1 MRGTRSC
8 TVEKVWKHPDGV
20 AFIVRKEVVRNIIS
34 CTPVSSRLFSI
45 RTSARTHNITVIQV
59 YTPSSD
65 HKDEEVLQ
73 LYEQLDNIIAKTPK
87 KDIVVVQG
95 TWKDKVGP
103 DAYQHWAGTAGRFGS
118 EETNDRRWR
127 LLEFAKRHLL
137 TLANTLHPHT
147 LFRTVHSKIDFIMT
161 PNASRPGLKNW
172 LLSTENFLGYL
183 SDTVIVCR
191 LSTVMNFQVEKKA

>member
-1 MRGTRSC
+1 MRGTRFC

-73 LYEQLDNIIAKTPK
+73 LYEQLDSTIAKTPK

-95 TWKDKVGP
+95 TWNDKVGP

-118 EETNDRRWR
+118 EETNDRGCRV
-127 LLEFAKRHLL
+127 LEFAKSHLL
-137 TLANTLHPHT
+137 TFANTFCPHT
-147 LFRTVHSKIDFIMT
+147 LSMT
-161 PNASRPGLKNW
+161 ATWHGPMGSSQQDRLH
-172 LLSTENFLGYL
+172 Y
-183 SDTVIVCR
+183 DTQMLHV
-191 LSTVMNFQVEKKA
+191 QDW